1 MFLQVIIPSFNEDNM
16 IHNSMASISAA
27 ATASSSSSSSS
38 SPFLDNEKL
47 DFESV
52 RALATTINQHLHSLL
67 GNSKAWKSLKLKC
80 TSKLKIHRQT
90 AVEFSEHSVV
100 SNLYWGIEAVDGA
113 IRAKC
118 SEERTSRL
126 QNAEKMLQVPASLNE
141 QGTTA
146 DIPNEYM
153 VCCSYFYLAIV
164 RKLQKDEWQVAF
176 HFLQAL
182 LVSPRLVQTE
192 FSPELCQIILN
203 LYIAHKRKEEISGK
217 RKKLLQS
224 ASFLNLD
231 EHEINQAMGWM
242 AREYKAWMIY
252 YQIMSDGEVSQKC
265 SAGRGIA
272 IPDQNSEHIK

>member
-27 ATASSSSSSSS
+27 ATASSSSSSS

-67 GNSKAWKSLKLKC
+67 GNSTAWKSLKLKC
-80 TSKLKIHRQT
+80 TSMLKIHRQT

-146 DIPNEYM
+146 DIPNDYM

>member
-1 MFLQVIIPSFNEDNM
+1 MLQVIPFHEDNM
-16 IHNSMASISAA
+16 FHNSMASISV
-27 ATASSSSSSSS
+27 ASPP
-38 SPFLDNEKL
+38 SPFLDNVKL

-52 RALATTINQHLHSLL
+52 RALATTINQQLHALL
-67 GNSKAWKSLKLKC
+67 ANSEAWKSLKSKC
-80 TSKLKIHRQT
+80 TSKVKIHRQG
-90 AVEFSEHSVV
+90 AVEFSDYSVV
-100 SNLYWGIEAVDGA
+100 SNLYWGIEAVDAA

-118 SEERTSRL
+118 PEERTSRL

-141 QGTTA
+141 QGITA
-146 DIPNEYM
+146 DIPNDYM

-182 LVSPRLVQTE
+182 LVSPRLVQAE
-192 FSPELCQIILN
+192 FSPELCQRILH
-203 LYIAHKRKEEISGK
+203 LYIGHKNQELSG
-217 RKKLLQS
+217 RRLLQS
-224 ASFLNLD
+224 ASFSSLD
-231 EHEINQAMGWM
+231 EHELNEAMGWM

-272 IPDQNSEHIK
+272 IPDQKSEYSM